1 MFIIGQ
7 SRRRE
12 VKILSPIIQKN
23 SEYRDFAKEKFK
35 GKKRLAHFAIFFSS
49 KMPFFQVVVKFKVK
63 MLSRP

>member
-12 VKILSPIIQKN
+12 VKIPSPIIQKN

-35 GKKRLAHFAIFFSS
+35 GKKRLAHFAIFSS